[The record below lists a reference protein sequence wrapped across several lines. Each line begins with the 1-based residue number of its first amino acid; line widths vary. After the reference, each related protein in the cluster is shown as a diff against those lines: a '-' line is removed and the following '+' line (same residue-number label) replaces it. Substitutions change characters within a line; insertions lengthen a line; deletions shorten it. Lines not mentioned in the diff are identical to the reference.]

1 MNTSDSSRLARGA
14 AATLMLAG
22 ALGSAGPA
30 GGAELK
36 DVQVTVKDGR
46 YYVVAEMTVDA
57 PLEATF
63 NALVEY
69 DRFDEHSDI
78 YVKTRYLDPATDGTP
93 RVFTRIEGCVLGF
106 CRGVERIMLLEA
118 TPFDVVRA
126 TVESESD
133 GNLRY
138 GRETWALSPTEEGT
152 LIIYHHELELGFWLP
167 PLIGPWAVRRAL
179 HWGASDVVQTL
190 EDIALTGSYTPL
202 AESPCC
208 QAGKGG

>member
-1 MNTSDSSRLARGA
+1 MNPSDRPWFARETA
-14 AATLMLAG
+14 AALLLAG
-22 ALGSAGPA
+22 ALGGAGPA
-30 GGAELK
+30 RGAELK

-69 DRFDEHSDI
+69 DSFDEHSAI
-78 YVKTRYLDPATDGTP
+78 YVNTHYLDPAADGTP

-138 GRETWALSPTEEGT
+138 GQETWALSPTEGGT

-167 PLIGPWAVRRAL
+167 PLVGPWAVRRAL
-179 HWGASDVVQTL
+179 YWGASDVVQTL
-190 EDIALTGSYTPL
+190 EDIALTGSYTPVK
-202 AESPCC
+202 ESPCC
-208 QAGKGG
+208 RTGEGG